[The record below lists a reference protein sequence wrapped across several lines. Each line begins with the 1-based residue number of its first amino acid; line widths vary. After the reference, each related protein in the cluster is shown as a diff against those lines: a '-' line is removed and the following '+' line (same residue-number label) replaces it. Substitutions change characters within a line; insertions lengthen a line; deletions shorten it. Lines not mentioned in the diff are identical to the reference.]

1 VAVSPEN
8 ADRVKAAQ
16 DAIAR
21 EEADN
26 ALLEP
31 VLYTLEPISIDDAAH
46 ELARAEGRLKSALS
60 RLRNCGAVDR
70 NVRND
75 VTREVSQAR
84 TEAMLSAWRLR
95 ALQAE
100 AG

>member
-1 VAVSPEN
+1 MSPEN
-8 ADRVKAAQ
+8 EARMRCAMVLIAQ
-16 DAIAR
+16 
-21 EEADN
+21 EEAD
-26 ALLEP
+26 AQAIEP

-46 ELARAEGRLKSALS
+46 ELARAEGRLKSALT

-75 VTREVSQAR
+75 VTREVSRAR
-84 TEAMLSAWRLR
+84 TEALLSAWRLR
-95 ALQAE
+95 ALRAE